1 MAHAATLNGVE
12 RYENQLTPGWGKLMM
27 WVFLC
32 SDAMSFAGLL
42 AAYGAVR
49 LGSSDWPVPA
59 THLGVPATSEP
70 RCSGAPPSSASRR
83 TSGRT

>member
-1 MAHAATLNGVE
+1 MAHAATMNEVE

-49 LGSSDWPVPA
+49 LGSSNWPVP
-59 THLGVPATSEP
+59 SENTTMFFAIIFSLCLVHQRP
-70 RCSGAPPSSASRR
+70 RDFDPR
-83 TSGRT
+83 